1 MLLTSRNSTYRT
13 GVFVD
18 NVKVRESHITYLKAI
33 DELTKSQPDQVTSLM
48 IVKFLNRSTSALET
62 IKKLESLGFIYD
74 SEDGRMN
81 EAGKNWVLTDLGEQI
96 INFAP

>member
-1 MLLTSRNSTYRT
+1 
-13 GVFVD
+13 
-18 NVKVRESHITYLKAI
+18 
-33 DELTKSQPDQVTSLM
+33 M
-48 IVKFLNRSTSALET
+48 IVKYLKRSTSALET

-81 EAGKNWVLTDLGEQI
+81 EAGKNWVLTDLGERI